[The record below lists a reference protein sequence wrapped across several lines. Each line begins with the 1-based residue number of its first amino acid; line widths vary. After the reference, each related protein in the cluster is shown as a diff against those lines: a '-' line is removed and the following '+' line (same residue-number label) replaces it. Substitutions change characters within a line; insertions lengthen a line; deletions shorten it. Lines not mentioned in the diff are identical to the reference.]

1 MENSKI
7 AWTDHTFNPW
17 WGCHK
22 ISPACKLCYADTF
35 ARRLG
40 KSLWGPTADRPVA
53 SDAYWNQPIK
63 WNAAAA
69 KTGQRAR
76 VFCAS
81 MADVFEVRAELVEPR
96 QRLARLI
103 EATPHLDWLLLTKRT
118 KVMANMAR
126 WEMGWTGAWPDNVWA
141 GTTVENQ
148 ETANERIPHLLQV
161 PARVRF
167 LSVEPLLEAVQLE
180 TIPANLPSSAKRDIW
195 DYFNALAGHG
205 SDPQTGPGEDVVY
218 PRLSWVIVGGESGH
232 GARPF
237 DLAWAR
243 SLRDQCKDAGVPFFM
258 KQAGANAVD
267 AGQRFVTKDRAG
279 ADPAEWPEDLR
290 VQEFPASR

>member
-148 ETANERIPHLLQV
+148 ETAHERIPHLLQV

-167 LSVEPLLEAVQLE
+167 LSVEPLLEAVDLD
-180 TIPANLPSSAKRDIW
+180 PAVCDRCGIILKDIDTSDDGTLVCTECGREAAFGAWLDPCADARQGGINWVIIGSESGPKARPMKPEWARAIVDDCLSASVAVFVKQIATEHDKKGT
-195 DYFNALAGHG
+195 DG
-205 SDPQTGPGEDVVY
+205 SRWPPGNWPQQFPGEA
-218 PRLSWVIVGGESGH
+218 
-232 GARPF
+232 AR
-237 DLAWAR
+237 
-243 SLRDQCKDAGVPFFM
+243 
-258 KQAGANAVD
+258 
-267 AGQRFVTKDRAG
+267 
-279 ADPAEWPEDLR
+279 
-290 VQEFPASR
+290 